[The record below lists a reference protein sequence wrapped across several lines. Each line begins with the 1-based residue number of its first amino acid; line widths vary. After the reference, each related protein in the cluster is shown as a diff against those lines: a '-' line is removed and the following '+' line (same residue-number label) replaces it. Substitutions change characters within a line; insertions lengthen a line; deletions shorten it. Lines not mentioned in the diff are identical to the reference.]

1 MTIKKKVHEHMQGK
15 QITEAAIR
23 QRKTFKSINH
33 SLNHLEKLN
42 EVSLRPATIVNR
54 PDLLDIYICS
64 PQ

>member
-1 MTIKKKVHEHMQGK
+1 MQAK
-15 QITEAAIR
+15 QITEAAIL
-23 QRKTFKSINH
+23 QTKTFKSINH

-42 EVSLRPATIVNR
+42 EVSLRPATIANR